1 LNNNEHR
8 LAESMRQFFKKNLQ
22 LIAVSTGHF
31 TNDFYMNLIPPILF
45 AFSSSMGLTLTQQSM
60 IAFIIITGGSLLQPI
75 VGYLLDKIGKSYF
88 LIIGIVWISFMMS
101 ITGLITNYHLLILIV
116 GMASIASSIYHP
128 LGSSIAINLSRGSR
142 GKSLSVFMT
151 IGGFAYTFTPMITV
165 PIVSEFGLKYITF
178 LMIPGFLVAYF
189 LKFAKIDKIK
199 CRVTDDK
206 KNEKIKKNKT
216 SKNKVEYLSLL
227 VCMSVFKVVLTK
239 MMIIFGVQIMIMKG
253 IGIIPASIILSAHM
267 FLGSVGTLSGGYL
280 SDKFGEGRIM
290 VIFNIL
296 LFVIYT
302 ISIFSHGLMFII
314 GIILLGY
321 TLKAPST
328 ANITMTHHIL
338 PENINLG
345 TGLIMG
351 LSSAIAG
358 ALILT
363 FGKFADIYGLMEMAQ
378 VTACLNLIPIFIIL
392 YISKKYDNL
401 IAEPALVQ

>member
-1 LNNNEHR
+1 
-8 LAESMRQFFKKNLQ
+8 MRQFFKKNLQ

-101 ITGLITNYHLLILIV
+101 ITGLITNYHLLMLIV
-116 GMASIASSIYHP
+116 GMAAIASSIYHP